1 MSFSGSVSRESH
13 EGGLLVSFEGRAPG
27 LYTGIRIVGGKFLG
41 RVDSVIGPVNNA
53 YIHIKPLAENL
64 VLKNTI
70 GSPVEIAPRDRRP
83 RNDRDRNRRNNTDRN
98 SNLKPGDWMC
108 PKCKNHNYANKQ
120 VCNRSN
126 CNEKKPRNNHR
137 RNERSNG
144 RSNGRSDGSGR
155 NTTRRQTN
163 RQSKP
168 RSGNGRQ
175 SNNSRNGKR
184 FNSRK

>member
-1 MSFSGSVSRESH
+1 
-13 EGGLLVSFEGRAPG
+13 
-27 LYTGIRIVGGKFLG
+27 
-41 RVDSVIGPVNNA
+41 
-53 YIHIKPLAENL
+53 
-64 VLKNTI
+64 
-70 GSPVEIAPRDRRP
+70 
-83 RNDRDRNRRNNTDRN
+83 
-98 SNLKPGDWMC
+98 MC

-144 RSNGRSDGSGR
+144 RSNDRNDEPNMKPGDWICPKCKNHNYASKNFCNRSNCDVRKPGSPGENKGRRNTPARARRPDRRSDGRSSGR

-184 FNSRK
+184 FNSRR